1 MSGLLG
7 LGTSVLQT
15 VIVAGLLLALGR
27 VALGMRDGHKHLWGV
42 LLAALL
48 LGLLEAGM
56 LTTLVHQVVVA
67 IGSDGGAAAQP
78 AAPVP
83 SP

>member
-7 LGTSVLQT
+7 LGTFVLQT

-67 IGSDGGAAAQP
+67 IGSDGGAAQP

-83 SP
+83 SQ

>member
-1 MSGLLG
+1 MNGLLG
-7 LGTSVLQT
+7 LGISAVQA
-15 VIVAGLLLALGR
+15 VIVAGLLIALAR

-42 LLAALL
+42 VLAALL

-67 IGSDGGAAAQP
+67 IESGAGMTQP
-78 AAPVP
+78 AAPRGP
-83 SP
+83 Q

>member
-7 LGTSVLQT
+7 LGYGALQA
-15 VIVAGLLLALGR
+15 VIVAGLLLALAR

-56 LTTLVHQVVVA
+56 LTTLVHEVVVA
-67 IGSDGGAAAQP
+67 IGSAGGGGQPTAAGGAQ
-78 AAPVP
+78 
-83 SP
+83 